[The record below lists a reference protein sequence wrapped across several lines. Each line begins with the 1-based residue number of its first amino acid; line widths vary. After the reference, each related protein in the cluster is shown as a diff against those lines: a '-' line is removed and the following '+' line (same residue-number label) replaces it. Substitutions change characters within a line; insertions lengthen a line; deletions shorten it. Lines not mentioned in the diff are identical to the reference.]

1 MLNIISQRH
10 DLLAQVIGDD
20 LLVKAGRL
28 DHDEQRVVAADEVVD
43 AAARHVEAESL
54 PAVCLQFQGTEAY
67 HAFWDEIGAVDGVYA
82 EGRLAYGSQ
91 SEAGDG

>member
-28 DHDEQRVVAADEVVD
+28 DHDEQRVVAADEVAQVLVGLK
-43 AAARHVEAESL
+43 RRMRRRKS
-54 PAVCLQFQGTEAY
+54 
-67 HAFWDEIGAVDGVYA
+67 
-82 EGRLAYGSQ
+82 
-91 SEAGDG
+91 

>member
-28 DHDEQRVVAADEVVD
+28 DHDEQRVVAADEVAQVLVRLDSRSD
-43 AAARHVEAESL
+43 APDEEKEELTKLVKLASL
-54 PAVCLQFQGTEAY
+54 VKE
-67 HAFWDEIGAVDGVYA
+67 EIIK
-82 EGRLAYGSQ
+82 LI
-91 SEAGDG
+91 